1 MTRFGRAMPL
11 KPAPEE
17 IEAQGLLM
25 KAEVRKSM
33 TRTRAMLPKDQRT
46 AASTAIAERVLAL
59 PEWQAAQTVAL
70 FKPIVRKGEVDT
82 AALHEAARA
91 AGKRVAYPVIDGDSP
106 LLEDCSMSFRFVD
119 DLSAF
124 SEQGRG
130 FPEPDRSTPLV
141 EQLDF
146 IVVPALAYDPT
157 GYRLGYG
164 AGFYDRSLPR
174 FPGSKT
180 VGVAFDFQLLME
192 LPRGAHDVPVHIVVT
207 DRRVIRP

>member
-1 MTRFGRAMPL
+1 MPL

-33 TRTRAMLPKDQRT
+33 TRTRVMMPKDQRA
-46 AASTAIAERVLAL
+46 AASASICEKVLAL

-70 FKPIVRKGEVDT
+70 FKPIVGKGEVDT
-82 AALHEAARA
+82 TALHRAAIE
-91 AGKRVAYPVIDGDSP
+91 AGKRVAYPVLDGDSP
-106 LLEDCSMSFRFVD
+106 LVEDCSMSFRFVD

-124 SEQGRG
+124 SDQGRG
-130 FPEPDRSTPLV
+130 FPEPDRSTPVV
-141 EQLDF
+141 EHLDF
-146 IVVPALAYDPT
+146 VLVPALAFDPT
-157 GYRLGYG
+157 GFRLGYG

-174 FPGSKT
+174 FPSSKS